1 MYFYLDF
8 SENFGTV
15 PHSILLD
22 KLPSCGKGVS
32 GALCFLPKNWLKGR
46 TWRFTLFLCLAFFK
60 SIWFVHLGLL
70 AFLPYFLLVEI
81 NCSWGQIFLWYCR
94 ALNTVAWC
102 RIIIQSFPFFF
113 KSRLHFTWHEVWFSI
128 NMCFI
133 FYKNKMK
140 RHNEIY
146 WFRSLGHCIL
156 CLATGLKRVVTRMTH
171 KPFLL
176 YGPIWNW
183 ASHINSLR

>member
-15 PHSILLD
+15 PHSIHLD

-81 NCSWGQIFLWYCR
+81 NCFWGQIFLWYCR
-94 ALNTVAWC
+94 ALNTVTWC
-102 RIIIQSFPFFF
+102 HSLFF
-113 KSRLHFTWHEVWFSI
+113 L
-128 NMCFI
+128 NQD
-133 FYKNKMK
+133 
-140 RHNEIY
+140 
-146 WFRSLGHCIL
+146 CIL
-156 CLATGLKRVVTRMTH
+156 HDMKSGFLSICVSSFIRTKWKDTMKYIDSGHLDIASSAWLQASRELLLEWLISLFSSMGQFGTGQVISIL
-171 KPFLL
+171 FD
-176 YGPIWNW
+176 
-183 ASHINSLR
+183 SHEP